1 MGTDTAIVS
10 GLLDK
15 IIGAARSLVR
25 LRCDDP
31 QTLLECLRRHSIRTG
46 QSLYAWNETGG
57 LRSLRDGELQVPGSR
72 RFHDALRYVIQ
83 SAHFGVYFFD
93 MPAPFDANITASLLK
108 QAARLTGERVR
119 RVVLLGECTL
129 PLQVEASDLEW
140 NVAATKKPRM
150 RDGRWVR
157 A

>member
-1 MGTDTAIVS
+1 MATDTAIIG
-10 GLLDK
+10 GLLES
-15 IIGAARSLVR
+15 ITGAARSLIR

-31 QTLLECLRRHSIRTG
+31 AALLEHLRQHSIRTG
-46 QSLYAWNETGG
+46 QSLYAWNENDG
-57 LRSLRDGELQVPGSR
+57 LRSLRDGEVPVPGSR

-93 MPAPFDANITASLLK
+93 APESFDANAIPLLK
-108 QAARLTGERVR
+108 QAARLAGERVR
-119 RVVLLGECTL
+119 RVALLGESAL
-129 PLQVEASDLEW
+129 PPGVEACALDW
-140 NVAATKKPRM
+140 NAASTRKPRL